1 MSRMTS
7 DEFIAELDAANHAVL
22 DRMREMDNAN
32 AAAGQAGPPITAML
46 RAALRNELEA
56 TELAA
61 RWIPSTE
68 QLDLKMALA
77 RQVGDESRHL
87 ALIADRLRALG
98 LDPFD
103 PDPLAQP
110 WSPLF
115 VYLDSL
121 TDPVERIAAAH
132 FTREG
137 IALIKNEQFAQ
148 QCDER
153 GDSETA
159 ELYREHINPDE
170 RHHHQLGRGLL
181 VRYATDDAAQARA
194 RAAAAR
200 TLELAEETQ
209 AAAFAAKGVSRGPGC

>member
-1 MSRMTS
+1 MTP
-7 DEFIAELDAANHAVL
+7 DEFIAELDAANQAVL

-32 AAAGQAGPPITAML
+32 AAAGQAGPPIAAML

-61 RWIPSTE
+61 RWMPSTE
-68 QLDLKMALA
+68 QLDLKLALA

-98 LDPFD
+98 MDPYD

-115 VYLDSL
+115 LYLESL
-121 TDPVERIAAAH
+121 TDPVARIAAAH

-137 IALIKNEQFAQ
+137 IALVKNEQFAT
-148 QCDER
+148 QCEEL
-153 GDSETA
+153 GDPETA
-159 ELYREHINPDE
+159 ALYRETINPDE

-181 VRYATDDAAQARA
+181 ARYAVDDDSQALA